1 MISPFRRLPRRISFG
16 LGIRPG
22 IARALLSLLT
32 LAPLACGSG
41 ADVVVGSK
49 NFTESIILGEI
60 VAQQLEGAGLTVDR
74 RFNLGGTF
82 ICHEAIGAGQID
94 VYVEYTGTAH
104 AAILELPTERD
115 QAIVRSQLD
124 SVYATRW
131 ALEWT
136 APLGFNNTFAMLVQG
151 DAAARHGLKTYSD
164 VGRFA
169 AEWRPGFGYE
179 FAQRAD
185 GYQGLSD
192 AYGFR
197 FERQPAVMDIG
208 LTYRALAQGQ
218 VDIIAGNST
227 DGQIAALGLVQLAD
241 DRSYFPT
248 YDAVPVVRSESL
260 EDHPEVRGLL
270 DALGGTIDEEAM
282 RSMNYRVDV
291 ERSPIREV
299 AREFLNGISA
309 DPERAPL

>member
-1 MISPFRRLPRRISFG
+1 MRPSFWGFPLRVLFG
-16 LGIRPG
+16 LGIRRG
-22 IARALLSLLT
+22 GARTFLSLLT
-32 LAPLACGSG
+32 LAPLACGTG

-104 AAILELPTERD
+104 AAILELPIERD
-115 QAIVRSQLD
+115 QAIVRRQLD
-124 SVYATRW
+124 SVYAARW
-131 ALEWT
+131 DLEWT
-136 APLGFNNTFAMLVQG
+136 APLGFNNTFAMLVRG
-151 DAAARHGLKTYSD
+151 DAAARHALRTYSD
-164 VGRFA
+164 VGRFIT
-169 AEWRPGFGYE
+169 EWRPGFGYE

-185 GYQGLSD
+185 GYEGLSD

-197 FERQPAVMDIG
+197 FERQPAVMDLG

-227 DGQIAALGLVQLAD
+227 DGQIAALGLVQLED
-241 DRSYFPT
+241 DRNYFPT
-248 YDAVPVVRSESL
+248 YDAVPVVRSDFL
-260 EDHPEVRGLL
+260 EAHPEVRELL
-270 DALGGTIDEEAM
+270 EALGRTINEATM
-282 RSMNYRVDV
+282 RRMNYRVDV
-291 ERSPIREV
+291 ERRPIREV
-299 AREFLNGISA
+299 AREFLAGLSA
-309 DPERAPL
+309 NPGR

>member
-1 MISPFRRLPRRISFG
+1 MRSRFSRFPRRILFG
-16 LGIRPG
+16 FGIRCG
-22 IARALLSLLT
+22 IAPTLLSLLT

-82 ICHEAIGAGQID
+82 ICHAAIVGGQID

-104 AAILELPTERD
+104 AAILELPIERD
-115 QAIVRSQLD
+115 QAIVRRQLD

-136 APLGFNNTFAMLVQG
+136 APLGFNNTFAMLVRS

-179 FAQRAD
+179 FAGRAD
-185 GYQGLSD
+185 GYEGLSD
-192 AYGFR
+192 VYGFR
-197 FERQPAVMDIG
+197 FERQPAVMDLG

-241 DRSYFPT
+241 DRDYFPA
-248 YDAVPVVRSESL
+248 YDAVPVVHSKLLEARS
-260 EDHPEVRGLL
+260 EVRGLL
-270 DALGGTIDEEAM
+270 DALGGTIDEATM
-282 RSMNYRVDV
+282 RRMNYRVDV
-291 ERSPIREV
+291 ERHPIPEV
-299 AREFLNGISA
+299 AREFLSELSA
-309 DPERAPL
+309 DPSR

>member
-1 MISPFRRLPRRISFG
+1 MRSPFWRFPRCILFG
-16 LGIRPG
+16 PGIRRG
-22 IARALLSLLT
+22 FARILLSLLT
-32 LAPLACGSG
+32 LAPLACGSRE
-41 ADVVVGSK
+41 DVVVGSK

-104 AAILELPTERD
+104 VAILELPIERD
-115 QAIVRSQLD
+115 QAIVRRQLD
-124 SVYATRW
+124 SVYATLW
-131 ALEWT
+131 DLEWT

-151 DAAARHGLKTYSD
+151 DAAAQYALETYSD
-164 VGRFA
+164 VSQFA
-169 AEWRPGFGYE
+169 AAWRPGFGYE
-179 FAQRAD
+179 FAGRAD
-185 GYQGLSD
+185 GYEGLSD

-197 FERQPAVMDIG
+197 FEHQPAVMDLG

-227 DGQIAALGLVQLAD
+227 DGQIAALGLVQLED

-248 YDAVPVVRSESL
+248 YNAVPVVRSEFL
-260 EDHPEVRGLL
+260 EAHPEVRGLL

-282 RSMNYRVDV
+282 RRMNYRVDV
-291 ERSPIREV
+291 ERRPIQEV
-299 AREFLNGISA
+299 AREFLSGISS
-309 DPERAPL
+309 DPGR

>member
-1 MISPFRRLPRRISFG
+1 MRTPFWGFPLRVLFG
-16 LGIRPG
+16 FGIRRG
-22 IARALLSLLT
+22 AARTLLSLLT
-32 LAPLACGSG
+32 LAPLACETG

-104 AAILELPTERD
+104 AAILELPIERD
-115 QAIVRSQLD
+115 QAIVRRQLD

-131 ALEWT
+131 DLEWT
-136 APLGFNNTFAMLVQG
+136 APLGFNNTFAMLVRG
-151 DAAARHGLKTYSD
+151 DAAARHALRTYSD
-164 VGRFA
+164 VGQFA

-179 FAQRAD
+179 FAGRAD
-185 GYQGLSD
+185 GYEGLSD

-197 FERQPAVMDIG
+197 FDRQPAVMDLG

-218 VDIIAGNST
+218 VEIIAGNST
-227 DGQIAALGLVQLAD
+227 DGQIAALGLFQLED
-241 DRSYFPT
+241 DRNYFPT
-248 YDAVPVVRSESL
+248 YDAVPVVRSSFL
-260 EDHPEVRGLL
+260 EAHPEVRGHLE
-270 DALGGTIDEEAM
+270 ALGGTIDEATM
-282 RSMNYRVDV
+282 RRMNYRVDV
-291 ERSPIREV
+291 ERRPIREV
-299 AREFLNGISA
+299 AREFLAGMSA
-309 DPERAPL
+309 DPGR